1 MRNDELMHFGI
12 PGMKWGIRRFQFKD
26 GRRTEAGKR
35 RYSDGQVLGARI
47 KQAYYGHKV
56 SRMKDKIRNGNK
68 SDRVRRKLNSY
79 EDKYNETSKVAREK
93 TTLDRVVRGA
103 KIGATVAG
111 TALAA
116 YGGYKLYKAYKNKF
130 GKNTEAAVDNVLA
143 KEGIKNPF
151 KKLFKGPGKAQAISE
166 GSVNAQAPKRGFLS
180 RFRKKPNGPSS
191 SMWQIV
197 EPSADGS
204 VNAQAPK
211 RGFLSRFRK
220 KPKSQSPSIEQTIEP
235 VVDNSAEQYQ
245 RYLRQQEKARRMNE
259 IFSNKGSKSSG
270 EMNKARAVE
279 KAKANRTRFGE
290 GGYDDL
296 WGGNEGTRKS
306 GIRMNPG
313 NLDSQ
318 LLKIPKGQQTRRS
331 AESNTSSGRG
341 AALKTRLN
349 GLRTKAKTT
358 RTSAVDRMRAA
369 QSKAASYSRKAKS
382 IAADTRIDELND
394 QLLGR
399 KRKR

>member
-130 GKNTEAAVDNVLA
+130 GKNTEAAVNNVLA

-151 KKLFKGPGKAQAISE
+151 KKLFKRSGKAQAISE

-180 RFRKKPNGPSS
+180 RFRKKPKGPSPS
-191 SMWQIV
+191 QPIWEIV
-197 EPSADGS
+197 EPSA
-204 VNAQAPK
+204 A
-211 RGFLSRFRK
+211 
-220 KPKSQSPSIEQTIEP
+220 EP

-331 AESNTSSGRG
+331 AESNASSGRG

>member
-1 MRNDELMHFGI
+1 MRSDELMHFGI

-130 GKNTEAAVDNVLA
+130 GKNTEAVVDNVLA

-151 KKLFKGPGKAQAISE
+151 KKLFKGSGKAQAISE
-166 GSVNAQAPKRGFLS
+166 GPV
-180 RFRKKPNGPSS
+180 
-191 SMWQIV
+191 
-197 EPSADGS
+197 SA

-220 KPKSQSPSIEQTIEP
+220 KPKGPSSSQPIWEIVEPSAAGP

-245 RYLRQQEKARRMNE
+245 RYLRQQEKARRLNE

-270 EMNKARAVE
+270 VMNKARAVE

-331 AESNTSSGRG
+331 VESNASSGRG
-341 AALKTRLN
+341 AALKNRLN

-358 RTSAVDRMRAA
+358 RASAVDRMRAA

-382 IAADTRIDELND
+382 IATDNRIDELND

>member
-68 SDRVRRKLNSY
+68 SDRVRRKLNKY

-130 GKNTEAAVDNVLA
+130 GKDTEAAVNNVFA

-151 KKLFKGPGKAQAISE
+151 KKLLKGPGKAQAISE

-180 RFRKKPNGPSS
+180 RFRKKPNGSS
-191 SMWQIV
+191 SSINQTM
-197 EPSADGS
+197 EPT
-204 VNAQAPK
+204 QAPK

-220 KPKSQSPSIEQTIEP
+220 KPKGPSQPILEIVEPSAAEP

-331 AESNTSSGRG
+331 AESNASSGRG

-358 RTSAVDRMRAA
+358 RASAVDRMRAA

-382 IAADTRIDELND
+382 IAADTRIDDLND

>member
-68 SDRVRRKLNSY
+68 SDRVRRKLNTY

-130 GKNTEAAVDNVLA
+130 GKDTEAAVDNVFA
-143 KEGIKNPF
+143 KEGIQNPF
-151 KKLFKGPGKAQAISE
+151 ARFTKKVDGQSESAGSGSRNPLNIFKNKSGMSRAERAEAKRVIKSAKQDWKNGEGPYRKANHP
-166 GSVNAQAPKRGFLS
+166 GGLKMVS
-180 RFRKKPNGPSS
+180 R
-191 SMWQIV
+191 
-197 EPSADGS
+197 D
-204 VNAQAPK
+204 
-211 RGFLSRFRK
+211 L
-220 KPKSQSPSIEQTIEP
+220 PKSVRPGQSELE
-235 VVDNSAEQYQ
+235 YQ
-245 RYLRQQEKARRMNE
+245 KYLKQQEKTRRLNE

-270 EMNKARAVE
+270 AIERARMIE
-279 KAKANRTRFGE
+279 TAKANRTRFGE

-331 AESNTSSGRG
+331 VESNASSGRG
-341 AALKTRLN
+341 AALKNRLN

-358 RTSAVDRMRAA
+358 RASAVDRMRAA

-382 IAADTRIDELND
+382 IVADTRIDELND

>member
-1 MRNDELMHFGI
+1 MRRDELMHFGI

-130 GKNTEAAVDNVLA
+130 GKDTEAAVNNVFA

-151 KKLFKGPGKAQAISE
+151 KKLFKGSGKAQAISG
-166 GSVNAQAPKRGFLS
+166 GSVNT
-180 RFRKKPNGPSS
+180 
-191 SMWQIV
+191 
-197 EPSADGS
+197 

-220 KPKSQSPSIEQTIEP
+220 KPKGPSPSQPIWEIVEPSAAEP

-279 KAKANRTRFGE
+279 KAKANRTKFGE

-331 AESNTSSGRG
+331 AESNASSGRG

-369 QSKAASYSRKAKS
+369 QSKAASYSRKANS
-382 IAADTRIDELND
+382 IATDNRIDELND

>member
-68 SDRVRRKLNSY
+68 SDRVRRKLNKY

-130 GKNTEAAVDNVLA
+130 GKDTEAAVNNVFA

-151 KKLFKGPGKAQAISE
+151 ARFTKKVDGQSESNGSGSRNPLNIFKNKSGMSRAERAEAKRVIKSAKQDWENGEGPYRKANHP
-166 GSVNAQAPKRGFLS
+166 GGLKMVS
-180 RFRKKPNGPSS
+180 R
-191 SMWQIV
+191 
-197 EPSADGS
+197 D
-204 VNAQAPK
+204 
-211 RGFLSRFRK
+211 L
-220 KPKSQSPSIEQTIEP
+220 PKSVRPSQSEFE
-235 VVDNSAEQYQ
+235 YQ
-245 RYLRQQEKARRMNE
+245 KYLKQQEKTRRLNE

-270 EMNKARAVE
+270 AIERARMIE
-279 KAKANRTRFGE
+279 TAKANRTRFGE

-313 NLDSQ
+313 KLDSQ
-318 LLKIPKGQQTRRS
+318 LLKIPKGQRTRRS
-331 AESNTSSGRG
+331 VESNASSGRG
-341 AALKTRLN
+341 AALKNRLN

-369 QSKAASYSRKAKS
+369 QSKAASYSRKANS
-382 IAADTRIDELND
+382 IATDNRIDELND

>member
-68 SDRVRRKLNSY
+68 SDRVRRKLNKY

-130 GKNTEAAVDNVLA
+130 GKDTEAAVNNVFA

-151 KKLFKGPGKAQAISE
+151 ARFTKKVDGQSEFNSSGSRNPLNIFKNKSGMSRAERAEAKRVLKSAKQDWENGEGPYRKANHP
-166 GSVNAQAPKRGFLS
+166 GGLKMVS
-180 RFRKKPNGPSS
+180 R
-191 SMWQIV
+191 
-197 EPSADGS
+197 D
-204 VNAQAPK
+204 
-211 RGFLSRFRK
+211 L
-220 KPKSQSPSIEQTIEP
+220 PKSVRPGQSELE
-235 VVDNSAEQYQ
+235 YQ
-245 RYLRQQEKARRMNE
+245 KYLKQQEKARRMNE

-331 AESNTSSGRG
+331 AESNASSGRG

-358 RTSAVDRMRAA
+358 RASAVDRMRAA

-382 IAADTRIDELND
+382 IAADTRIDDLND